1 MNCELKGSP
10 WESIRLFFRLRLVPR
25 LSSRIVERAKRER
38 VWKSPHARKGD
49 TRRGLAW
56 GAFHARS
63 RFARSRFARS
73 TITEE
78 KWGTTR
84 LLPPPRRLT
93 ISPETCL
100 FLFSNT
106 GVTPVG
112 HRNQV
117 VLVACTLRDG
127 PLEKLSGGGGFSR
140 RGNFF
145 SLSNFLY
152 EFFFR
157 P

>member
-10 WESIRLFFRLRLVPR
+10 WESIRLFFRLRVVPR

-84 LLPPPRRLT
+84 LLPPPPTHYFPWKVFISLLQNRCYSSWRSKSSSPRCLQSKGQT
-93 ISPETCL
+93 IRKVM
-100 FLFSNT
+100 
-106 GVTPVG
+106 G
-112 HRNQV
+112 R
-117 VLVACTLRDG
+117 
-127 PLEKLSGGGGFSR
+127 GGGNF
-140 RGNFF
+140 RGAGIFFRYQISCMNFF
-145 SLSNFLY
+145 
-152 EFFFR
+152 
-157 P
+157 